1 MRRII
6 KLGFI
11 FFFVFALGIFGI
23 YGYLIHWGTTGGP
36 NTQEVEIIIERGS
49 SAHQIGRELKKY
61 GVISSSFL
69 FFSYLRL
76 LTQQAK
82 KLQSGDYLIPPH
94 TTPERII
101 YMLDHGLQREF
112 KFTIPEGSNQ
122 KEIVEIIAQTGLSSR
137 EALEQALQNPLLHE
151 EFKIPPELKGGV
163 EGYLFPDTY
172 IFQAGTLPLTIFRHM
187 HEELN
192 KHMTPEMQKRMQEIG
207 YSLNEVLTFASLIE
221 KETANSKER
230 PLIASVFYNRLRRG
244 MKLQT
249 DPTVIYG
256 IKRRKGKIL
265 KRDLSNKHEYNTY
278 LHAGLP
284 PGPIASPGL
293 AAINAVLW
301 PARTNYLYF
310 VSKNNGTHEFCPN
323 YACHVRAIQTWQ
335 KSAPTHL
342 DQIAPVL

>member
-1 MRRII
+1 MRRPL
-6 KLGFI
+6 KLAL
-11 FFFVFALGIFGI
+11 FFFICSTSGFLI
-23 YGYLIHWGTTGGP
+23 YLFYWASAEGP
-36 NTQEVEIIIERGS
+36 HTKEVGIIIERGS
-49 SAHQIGRELKKY
+49 SAHQIGRDLKKA

-76 LTQQAK
+76 FTHEAT
-82 KLQSGDYLIPPH
+82 KLQSGDYLIPAH
-94 TTPERII
+94 TSPKRIL

-122 KEIVEIIAQTGLSSR
+122 QDIVRIIAQTGLASQ
-137 EALEQALQNPLLHE
+137 EALEQALRSPVLHE
-151 EFKIPPELKGGV
+151 EFKIPSHVKLGL

-172 IFQAGTLPLTIFRHM
+172 LFQAGTLPLSIFRHM
-187 HEELN
+187 HEELL
-192 KHMTPEMQKRMQEIG
+192 KHITPDIEQRMQQIG

-221 KETANSKER
+221 KETAHPAER
-230 PLIASVFYNRLRRG
+230 HLIASVFYNRLRKG

-256 IKRRKGKIL
+256 VQRKKGKISKKDL
-265 KRDLSNKHEYNTY
+265 KHRHAYNTY

-293 AAINAVLW
+293 AAIKAVLW
-301 PARTNYLYF
+301 PAKTNYLYF

-323 YACHVRAIQTWQ
+323 YACHLRAIEHWQ
-335 KSAPTHL
+335 
-342 DQIAPVL
+342 